1 MAILSPKA
9 GELKERAFNNI
20 NDELIKDKVAYK
32 EDSVVGVVKD
42 LNGLY
47 NMMCY
52 IFDESKEKYSL
63 NNRLIMYGQL
73 LEHGLSEAY
82 MFSYD
87 ADTWKAIGQTV
98 RFNDGLK
105 ALSKKQN
112 VKVNEKGEVQAISE
126 NESKQRTE
134 VLFDVVS
141 REFTINEL
149 GLMSYQKRELY
160 NSLCSKFI
168 NEKENNELKEAIS
181 SSSENLSNLCEF
193 YQKIEGTFEYYLFGL
208 QMICSLSPNC
218 MIDKREV
225 ISEMDKWTGYCI
237 ENQKMPSLSSFPKV
251 EEISKIIDMQTY
263 KDFKNK
269 IKEDEGK
276 NDIINLISKNNDKKI
291 IPSKE
296 LER

>member
-1 MAILSPKA
+1 MAILSPRA

-42 LNGLY
+42 LNGLF

-105 ALSKKQN
+105 ALSKKEN

-126 NESKQRTE
+126 NESKQGTE
-134 VLFDVVS
+134 VLFDVVN

-149 GLMSYQKRELY
+149 GLKSYQKRELY
-160 NSLCSKFI
+160 NSLCSRII
-168 NEKENNELKEAIS
+168 NERENDELKEAIS

-225 ISEMDKWTGYCI
+225 ISEMDKWTDYCI
-237 ENQKMPSLSSFPKV
+237 KNQKMPSLSSFPKV

-276 NDIINLISKNNDKKI
+276 NAISNMISKNNDKKI

>member
-1 MAILSPKA
+1 MAILSPRA
-9 GELKERAFNNI
+9 GELKERAFKNI
-20 NDELIKDKVAYK
+20 NNELIKDKVAYK
-32 EDSVVGVVKD
+32 EDSVVGIVKD

-52 IFDESKEKYSL
+52 IFDGSKEKYSL

-73 LEHGLSEAY
+73 LEHGLSEDY

-126 NESKQRTE
+126 NESKQGTE
-134 VLFDVVS
+134 VLFDVVN

-149 GLMSYQKRELY
+149 GLKSYQKRELY
-160 NSLCSKFI
+160 NSLCSRI
-168 NEKENNELKEAIS
+168 IEERENDE
-181 SSSENLSNLCEF
+181 SNVTTSGDGNWSYFCE
-193 YQKIEGTFEYYLFGL
+193 YYNKNEGTFEYYLFGL
-208 QMICSLSPNC
+208 QMICSLFPHC
-218 MIDKREV
+218 MIEKRKA

-237 ENQKMPSLSSFPKV
+237 KNQKMPSLSSFPKV
-251 EEISKIIDMQTY
+251 EEISKMIDTENYHNFKSLLYRAQTIDRY
-263 KDFKNK
+263 
-269 IKEDEGK
+269 
-276 NDIINLISKNNDKKI
+276 
-291 IPSKE
+291 
-296 LER
+296 